1 MNEVIEKYLNLSHNL
16 YVNGK
21 HQKSSSTSGL
31 EVIDPATEIKLG
43 EIAETTSNEIN
54 DSIDISKGAQKNW
67 WKISALER
75 AHLMHKVA
83 DKMIKMKSVLAE
95 GLTREMGKPY
105 KESADEVEWSAHS
118 IRYSA
123 EIGRSDAGR
132 VMGPAVEGQFHYT
145 LKQPLGTAVLIL
157 PFNYPLVLLAWE
169 AGAALAAG
177 NAVII
182 KPSEYTTLVT
192 LMFAEAFSELPNG
205 VFQVLTGGG
214 KVGKSLVE
222 HPDTNVIAFTGSV
235 PVGRSVAKTCGDL
248 MKPCLIENSGND
260 PFLVMPSAPLDM
272 AARAASFSAF
282 MNCGQICVSAE
293 RFFVHE
299 KIYDEFIDKFIKE
312 AKKVRVGNGLGKVDM
327 GPMVS
332 SKERDRYESLLKHAK
347 DQGAEPIVGGGR
359 PSEFNRGWFVDPTI
373 LTGCNAKMD
382 IFNNESFGPV
392 APICKVSSFEEGI
405 KLAND
410 SKYGLGANIYTKDL
424 SEGITASEDLQVGM
438 VWVNAPLLDNDAG
451 PFGGS
456 KLSGLGRQLGP
467 EGLETFRETKTV
479 MIDPNCSAQDFWWF
493 PYSDEESYPAK

>member
-1 MNEVIEKYLNLSHNL
+1 MNDVIEKYLSLSHNL
-16 YVNGK
+16 YVDGNYR
-21 HQKSSSTSGL
+21 KSSSSL
-31 EVIDPATEIKLG
+31 SFDVVDPATEIKIG
-43 EIAETTSNEIN
+43 EIAEATPEEIN
-54 DSIDISKGAQKNW
+54 SSIEVSEKAQKRW
-67 WKISALER
+67 WNLSSLER
-75 AHLMHKVA
+75 ANLMHKVA
-83 DKMIKMKSVLAE
+83 DKMVAMKPVLAE

-105 KESADEVEWSAHS
+105 KESADEVDWSAHS

-177 NAVII
+177 NSVII
-182 KPSEYTTLVT
+182 KASEYTTLTT
-192 LMFAEAFSELPNG
+192 LFFAEAFSELPNG
-205 VFQVLTGGG
+205 TFQVITGGG
-214 KVGKSLVE
+214 HVGKTLVE
-222 HPDTNVIAFTGSV
+222 HQGTNVIAFTGSI

-260 PFLVMPSAPLDM
+260 PFLVMPSAPLDI

-299 KIYDEFIDKFIKE
+299 KIYDEFIHKFILE
-312 AKKVRVGNGLGKVDM
+312 AEKIRVGNGLDKVDM

-332 SKERDRYESLLKHAK
+332 SKERDRYEKLIKNAK
-347 DQGAEPIVGGGR
+347 NQGAEPVSGGGR
-359 PSEFNRGWFVDPTI
+359 PSEFNRGWFVEPTI
-373 LTGCNAKMD
+373 LANCDTTME
-382 IFNNESFGPV
+382 ILNNESFGPV
-392 APICKVSSFEEGI
+392 APICKINSFEEGI
-405 KLAND
+405 SLAND
-410 SKYGLGANIYTKDL
+410 SKYGLGANIYTTDL
-424 SEGITASEDLQVGM
+424 SEGITASEKLQAGM

-467 EGLETFRETKTV
+467 EGLETFRETKMV
-479 MIDPNCSAQDFWWF
+479 MIDPNCSSQDFWWF
-493 PYSDEESYPAK
+493 PYSDKESYQGK